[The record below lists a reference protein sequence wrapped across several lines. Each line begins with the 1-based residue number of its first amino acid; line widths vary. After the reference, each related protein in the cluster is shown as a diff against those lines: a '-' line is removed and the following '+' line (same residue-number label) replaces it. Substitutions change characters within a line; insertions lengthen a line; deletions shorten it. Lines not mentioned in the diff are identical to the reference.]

1 MWQFKAGEE
10 GSLIFEIQDK
20 EGQIVQLIVI
30 DNLTPLED
38 LFVEVFE
45 GQMRNIV

>member
-1 MWQFKAGEE
+1 MWQFKTGEE
-10 GSLIFEIQDK
+10 GRLIFEIQDK

-30 DNLTPLED
+30 DNLNPLEE
-38 LFVEVFE
+38 LLVEVFE